1 MTDHSPA
8 SPNGPPMP
16 SRASGALGSAHPAT
30 AIASASLLGA
40 IGRDGAADPV
50 FLLIT
55 PDRIEVHTLAWFS
68 DHWSREAGYSRARRR
83 QRLSFR
89 ILPPGS
95 IHPQVF
101 SVHDES
107 HHGYAY
113 AEGRR
118 FLNCTATIT
127 TVPEHPADSPQHYRF
142 RYWQHEPA
150 ADEPPVEDIETYPL
164 PG

>member
-1 MTDHSPA
+1 
-8 SPNGPPMP
+8 MP
-16 SRASGALGSAHPAT
+16 SRSAGAPGSIHLDPA
-30 AIASASLLGA
+30 AESPSLLGSVD
-40 IGRDGAADPV
+40 RDGAGEPV

-55 PDRIEVHTLAWFS
+55 PNRIEVHTLAWFS

-83 QRLSFR
+83 HRLSFR

-101 SVHDES
+101 SVHDEC

-142 RYWQHEPA
+142 RFWQHDPA

-164 PG
+164 PS